1 MKKLS
6 KYIFSTL
13 DSQPNGNE
21 KENCLTTFI
30 PNNDDRPMWYDRS
43 CIDIDDEAGNEPG
56 HKFMCECNVPDQP
69 RSLSGKIFPLPLCRR
84 ESFKPVNP

>member
-30 PNNDDRPMWYDRS
+30 PNNDNRPMWYDRP
-43 CIDIDDEAGNEPG
+43 CNETEDGKTAPG
-56 HKFMCECNVPDQP
+56 HKFMCESNAVPDP
-69 RSLSGKIFPLPLCRR
+69 FGKIFLNFN
-84 ESFKPVNP
+84 SQ